1 MQNVPKRSCALYI
14 SLIAVNLMLASVG
27 YGQSKLL
34 KEAVAIWLFDEI
46 AKKKEDRA
54 IVEVIRDASGNGHDA
69 ILFNAPK
76 LRDGKFGMAME
87 FSQRRKN
94 YLLVP
99 DHEELQLTDSITIVA
114 WVKRPASPKD
124 TAPYYIL
131 AKGQTWQSDR
141 PAYGISIHKVFNNMF
156 YFWYKGGFQGTDGI
170 KDDQWHHYAVV
181 AKANTRAVVLY
192 IDGNLKP
199 VKYEDGEKRI
209 HLKPTP
215 EGSAIDLYIGAI
227 RPGRFDGFSDNTVDE
242 IGIFRTSLTQT
253 EIRKLMT
260 VGLDRGIYSVSPL
273 GKLATSWAM
282 IKHRR

>member
-1 MQNVPKRSCALYI
+1 MQNVSKWLYALYI

-27 YGQSKLL
+27 YGQSMLL
-34 KEAVAIWLFDEI
+34 KEAVAVWLFDEI
-46 AKKKEDRA
+46 TKKKEDRA

-69 ILFNAPK
+69 RLFNAPK

-87 FSQRRKN
+87 FSQSRKN

-99 DHEELQLTDSITIVA
+99 DHEALQLTDSITILA
-114 WVKRPASPKD
+114 WVKRPTTPKD

-181 AKANTRAVVLY
+181 AKGKTREVVLY
-192 IDGNLKP
+192 IDGDLKP
-199 VKYEDGEKRI
+199 VKHEDGEKRV
-209 HLKPTP
+209 HLAPTP
-215 EGSAIDLYIGAI
+215 VGSAIDLYIGAL
-227 RPGRFDGFSDNTVDE
+227 RPGRFDALSDNTIDE
-242 IGIFRTSLTQT
+242 VGIFSASLTQT

-273 GKLATSWAM
+273 DKLATSWAM
-282 IKHRR
+282 IKQRR